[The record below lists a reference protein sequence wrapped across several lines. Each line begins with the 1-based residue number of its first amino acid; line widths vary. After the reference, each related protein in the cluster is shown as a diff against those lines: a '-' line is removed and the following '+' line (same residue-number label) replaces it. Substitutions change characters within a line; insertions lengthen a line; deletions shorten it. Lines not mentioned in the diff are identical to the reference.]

1 MTYKYKFMGDAAEV
15 RIEVT
20 TYMMTL
26 GDQPHYVHLFDLGD
40 DLLLNESPSVYE
52 TSTSREAAWFA
63 VQHWLKSQGL
73 PLAGKLYQQF

>member
-15 RIEVT
+15 RLEVT
-20 TYMMTL
+20 STMMAL
-26 GDQPHYVHLFDLGD
+26 GDQPFYVHIFDLGD
-40 DLLLNESPSVYE
+40 DLLLNEVPAVYE

-63 VQHWLKSQGL
+63 VQDWLKSQGL